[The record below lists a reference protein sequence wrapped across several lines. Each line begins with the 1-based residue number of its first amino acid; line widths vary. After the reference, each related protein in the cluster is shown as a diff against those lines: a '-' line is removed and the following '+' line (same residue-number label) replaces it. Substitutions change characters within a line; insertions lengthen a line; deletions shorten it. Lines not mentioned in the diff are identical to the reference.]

1 MWRYLLG
8 GAAALLM
15 ATAGVLWFN
24 ARARTGAAP
33 LLAAAPAATT
43 TAAAAGGDDALPA
56 SVPEATDQTR
66 EQKRFARYDKD
77 RDGIVSREEYLA
89 SRRKAF
95 AKLDTNH
102 DGQLSFDEWSAKT
115 IAKFTAADR
124 DKSGGMTPAEFAA
137 TAPKRSAHPRKCP
150 PQQASRD
157 DDHTE

>member
-15 ATAGVLWFN
+15 MTAGVLWFN
-24 ARARTGAAP
+24 ARAKSGTPP
-33 LLAAAPAATT
+33 LLAAAPVATRSAATT
-43 TAAAAGGDDALPA
+43 GDDALPA
-56 SVPEATDQTR
+56 SVPEATDETR
-66 EQKRFARYDKD
+66 EQKRFARYDKN

-115 IAKFTAADR
+115 IAKFTAADHDR
-124 DKSGGMTPAEFAA
+124 SGGMTPAEFAA

-150 PQQASRD
+150 PVQAARED
-157 DDHTE
+157 DRTE

>member
-8 GAAALLM
+8 GVAALLM
-15 ATAGVLWFN
+15 TTAGVLWFN
-24 ARARTGAAP
+24 ARARTGAVP
-33 LLAAAPAATT
+33 LLAPAPAAAVPAG
-43 TAAAAGGDDALPA
+43 AADTDPLPA
-56 SVPEATDQTR
+56 SVPEATDRTR

-124 DKSGGMTPAEFAA
+124 DHSGGMTPAEFAA

-150 PQQASRD
+150 PVQGTRED
-157 DDHTE
+157 DRTE

>member
-15 ATAGVLWFN
+15 ATAGILWFN
-24 ARARTGAAP
+24 ARARPGAAP
-33 LLAAAPAATT
+33 LLATAPVATTT
-43 TAAAAGGDDALPA
+43 TAATTDDALPA
-56 SVPEATDQTR
+56 TVPEATDQTR

-124 DKSGGMTPAEFAA
+124 DKSGGMTPAEFAL
-137 TAPKRSAHPRKCP
+137 TAPKRSAHSRKCP
-150 PQQASRD
+150 PQQVARE

>member
-15 ATAGVLWFN
+15 IAAGIMWFN
-24 ARARTGAAP
+24 ARARTTAAP
-33 LLAAAPAATT
+33 LLAAAPAAVPAG
-43 TAAAAGGDDALPA
+43 TATDDAALPA
-56 SVPEATDQTR
+56 AVPEATDKTR
-66 EQKRFARYDKD
+66 EDKRFARYDKN

-102 DGQLSFDEWSAKT
+102 DGVLSFDEWSAKT
-115 IAKFTAADR
+115 IAKFAIADHDR
-124 DKSGGMTPAEFAA
+124 SGGMTPAEFAP

-150 PQQASRD
+150 PVQAKED
-157 DDHTE
+157 DRGE

>member
-1 MWRYLLG
+1 MWRYLLS

-15 ATAGVLWFN
+15 TTAGVLWFN
-24 ARARTGAAP
+24 ARARVTAAP
-33 LLAAAPAATT
+33 LVATAPAAR
-43 TAAAAGGDDALPA
+43 AATDAADGALPA
-56 SVPEATDQTR
+56 SVPEATDDTR
-66 EQKRFARYDKD
+66 EQKRFSRYDKD

-115 IAKFTAADR
+115 IAKFVAADH
-124 DKSGGMTPAEFAA
+124 DHSGGMSQAEFAM

-150 PQQASRD
+150 PTQAAREED
-157 DDHTE
+157 RGE

>member
-15 ATAGVLWFN
+15 ATAGILWFN
-24 ARARTGAAP
+24 ARARPGTAP
-33 LLAAAPAATT
+33 LLAAAPAATAT
-43 TAAAAGGDDALPA
+43 TAAAADDALPA
-56 SVPEATDQTR
+56 TVPEATDQTR

-150 PQQASRD
+150 PQQAARE